1 MMTMRR
7 VLILTV
13 TAVML
18 AFSTGGCKRPAMPSM
33 VGPNKFRDISAVRKG
48 MSANEVGRIMGS
60 KYKLIYE
67 EGLQGVDGGNYIW
80 EYPEGRV
87 YFDLQGVSR
96 VVNFDK

>member
-1 MMTMRR
+1 MQRM
-7 VLILTV
+7 LILAM
-13 TAVML
+13 TAIML
-18 AFSTGGCKRPAMPSM
+18 ASVSSGCKRPELPSM

-48 MSANEVGRIMGS
+48 MTANEVSRVMGS

-87 YFDLQGVSR
+87 YFGMQGVTR
-96 VVNFDK
+96 VVNFDTSK